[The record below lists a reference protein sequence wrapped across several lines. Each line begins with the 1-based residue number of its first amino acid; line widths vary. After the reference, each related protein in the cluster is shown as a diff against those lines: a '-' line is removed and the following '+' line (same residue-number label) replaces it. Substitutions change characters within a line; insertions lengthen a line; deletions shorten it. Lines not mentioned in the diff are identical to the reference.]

1 MSYGRTDAMNDAP
14 GMWFE
19 APPSERHRLELA
31 DGRLVEVLAYTAAS
45 EVPGR
50 YRVRDERGRVV
61 AALLA
66 ADALAVHA

>member
-1 MSYGRTDAMNDAP
+1 VHAAGAQPR
-14 GMWFE
+14 E
-19 APPSERHRLELA
+19 ERHRLELA

-66 ADALAVHA
+66 RRARLDPA